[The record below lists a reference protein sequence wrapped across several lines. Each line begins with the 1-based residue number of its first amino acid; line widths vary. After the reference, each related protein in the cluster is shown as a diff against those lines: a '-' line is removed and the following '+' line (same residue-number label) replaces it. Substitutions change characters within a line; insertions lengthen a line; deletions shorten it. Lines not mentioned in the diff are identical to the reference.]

1 MRPMHRTSRP
11 TLTLLILS
19 LFLTFLARC
28 GEAPSETVAPAHVEH
43 PPVESEL
50 SKITLTEQAV
60 ERLGIETTEIELR
73 EVPNVKVYGG
83 DVTAP
88 PGRALSISP
97 PFDGVVLGAPPPT
110 GANVAK
116 GGELFRFL
124 PLSPDTDPVR
134 QEAEAAARLE
144 LARTELQRSKQ
155 LLEGR
160 AASERRYEDATAA
173 LAVAEA
179 RYRSVRAQLAS
190 LMATGL
196 EPSVEGE
203 GFTVSSPID
212 GRITMVHVTNGQ
224 RIAAGEPF
232 FDVFS
237 EDPLWIHV
245 PVYTGDLLTIDRE
258 ARATMRPLQSSR
270 SASAIPLDPIETPP
284 IGDPVAVTMDLYY
297 LLSNSERRFH
307 PGQKVSVSLPLLGA
321 EEGLVVPYS
330 AILHDFDGGT
340 WVYETPSPLTFVR
353 RRVELARV
361 VEDLA
366 VLRRGPPAGT
376 SVVTVGAAEL
386 FGTEFGVGH

>member
-1 MRPMHRTSRP
+1 MHRTSRR

-50 SKITLTEQAV
+50 SKVTLTEQAV

-97 PFDGVVLGAPPPT
+97 PFDGVILGTPPAT

-116 GGELFRFL
+116 GRELFRFL

-160 AASERRYEDATAA
+160 AASERRYEDAT
-173 LAVAEA
+173 
-179 RYRSVRAQLAS
+179 
-190 LMATGL
+190 TGL

-232 FDVFS
+232 FDVLS

-245 PVYTGDLLTIDRE
+245 PVYTGDLSTIDRE

-270 SASAIPLDPIETPP
+270 SASAIPLDLIETPP
-284 IGDPVAVTMDLYY
+284 IGDPVAVTVDFYY

-330 AILHDFDGGT
+330 AILYGFDGGT
-340 WVYETPSPLTFVR
+340 WVYETPSPLTSF
-353 RRVELARV
+353 
-361 VEDLA
+361 
-366 VLRRGPPAGT
+366 AG
-376 SVVTVGAAEL
+376 G
-386 FGTEFGVGH
+386 